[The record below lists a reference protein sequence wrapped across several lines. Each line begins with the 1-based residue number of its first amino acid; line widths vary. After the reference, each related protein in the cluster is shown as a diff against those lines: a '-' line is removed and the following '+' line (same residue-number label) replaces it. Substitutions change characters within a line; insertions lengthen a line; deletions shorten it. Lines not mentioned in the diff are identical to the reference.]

1 MNPTR
6 KQVVVIGGG
15 YAGIA
20 AAQALD
26 TAADVTLIDRK
37 PVFFHRIAA
46 LRAAVD
52 PAWTDR
58 PFLSYERVL
67 RHGRSI
73 RGTDL
78 PTSV

>member
-26 TAADVTLIDRK
+26 TAADVTLIDPQPAATPPDHPGLGSR
-37 PVFFHRIAA
+37 PVAMTANNPCSESR
-46 LRAAVD
+46 R
-52 PAWTDR
+52 R
-58 PFLSYERVL
+58 
-67 RHGRSI
+67 GRQRRRSF
-73 RGTDL
+73 
-78 PTSV
+78 